1 MKSRFILDT
10 GPLVAW
16 LCPRDEH
23 HGWVRKAFAQM
34 PAQGM
39 VCEAVLAEVCHLA
52 AKDGIACGKVME
64 FVERG
69 RLTPVSL
76 AGELSF
82 VRRLLEQYADAPMD
96 FADACVVRLAEIH
109 ADALVCTTDRDFQ
122 FYRRNGRD
130 PISLIA
136 PFAG

>member
-1 MKSRFILDT
+1 MKTQFILDT

-23 HGWVRKAFAQM
+23 HLWARRAFAQL
-34 PAQGM
+34 PSGGL
-39 VCEAVLAEVCHLA
+39 VCEAVLAEACHLA
-52 AKDGIACGKVME
+52 AKDGIARGKVIE

-69 RLTPVSL
+69 HLTLVSL
-76 AGELSF
+76 AGELPF
-82 VRRLLEQYADAPMD
+82 VRELLDQYADAPMD

-109 ADALVCTTDRDFQ
+109 AEATVCTTDRDFQ

-130 PISLIA
+130 PIVLVA
-136 PFAG
+136 PSAE